1 MDIGT
6 ECYYRFINGDKT
18 GLEDLVKL
26 FNDNLIIFINGYV
39 KNISVA
45 EDIAADTFA
54 ELIVKQSPFAAKY
67 SFKTWLFR
75 IARNNAVDYIRKYK
89 RHTHTEISEDDAVSE
104 ESLETAVIKD
114 EQHKHLQK
122 ALKELKK
129 EYSDVLYLIYF
140 EEMTYEEAGIIL
152 KKSSKQIKN
161 SVFRAKNALKEI
173 MLKEGFQYEEL

>member
-39 KNISVA
+39 KNISAA

-89 RHTHTEISEDDAVSE
+89 RHIRIEISESDAVSE
-104 ESLETAVIKD
+104 EALEKSVIKD
-114 EQHKHLQK
+114 EQHQHLQK
-122 ALKELKK
+122 ALKKLKK

-140 EEMTYEEAGIIL
+140 EEMTYEEAGVIL

-161 SVFRAKNALKEI
+161 LAFRAKNALKEI
-173 MLKEGFQYEEL
+173 LLKEGFQYEEL